1 MLSEEQIKEILIFG
15 REKMLNKDIGI
26 EREALRIV
34 GEKMKLPHIVVIT
47 GLRRTGKSTL
57 LRQIIKKFYDDK
69 DFYYINFED
78 ERLFN
83 YPVNE
88 FNKIYEVLVKLYG
101 EKKTFFIDEI
111 QNIDK
116 FELFVRRFYDAGFK
130 FFITGSNAN
139 LLSKEFG
146 TKLTGRHVDILLKPF
161 SFREFLQL
169 KKLDITE
176 KSIYLTEKRA
186 IIRNYFEEYLIDGAM
201 PEYSKFKDIEILEK
215 TYNDILLKDIIS
227 RYNVEDVNALK
238 ELYQFLITNFAC
250 RFSYNSLMKS
260 VKISS
265 VNTIKKYISYLEETY
280 FAKLMAKFDYS
291 LKKSLANEKKIYLAD
306 NGFLKV
312 LSKKINKDYGFLLE
326 NIIYNNISL
335 NEEVY
340 YDSNGYE
347 CDFIIVKNKEVVK
360 VLQVAYEL
368 NDNNREREIKGLIKA
383 MEKFKLKQGLI
394 ITNNQEEEIIQGNK
408 KIIVKPAW
416 KWLLNI

>member
-1 MLSEEQIKEILIFG
+1 MLTEEQIKEILIFG

-26 EREALRIV
+26 EREALNTV
-34 GEKMKLPHIVVIT
+34 EEKMKLPHIVVIT

-139 LLSKEFG
+139 LLSQEFG
-146 TKLTGRHVDILLKPF
+146 TKLTGRHVDILLTPF
-161 SFREFLQL
+161 SFREFLKL
-169 KKLDITE
+169 KNIAIDE
-176 KSIYLTEKRA
+176 KSVYLTEKRA
-186 IIRNYFEEYLIDGAM
+186 IIKNYFEEYLINGGM
-201 PEYSKFKDIEILEK
+201 PEYAKFNDIEILERN
-215 TYNDILLKDIIS
+215 YNDILLKDIIS
-227 RYNVEDVNALK
+227 RYKVEDINALR

-265 VNTIKKYISYLEETY
+265 VNTIKKYITYLEETY
-280 FAKLMAKFDYS
+280 FAKLIAKFDYS
-291 LKKSLANEKKIYLAD
+291 LKKILVNDKKIYLAD
-306 NGFLKV
+306 NGFLKII
-312 LSKKINKDYGFLLE
+312 SKKINKDYGFLLE
-326 NIIYNNISL
+326 NIIFNNLSL
-335 NEEVY
+335 KEEVY

-368 NDNNREREIKGLIKA
+368 NDKNREREIKGLIKA
-383 MEKFKLKQGLI
+383 MDKFKLKQGLI
-394 ITNNQEEEIIQGNK
+394 ITNNQEEEIKQGNK

-416 KWLLNI
+416 KWLLKI